1 MKLVRIPQRS
11 AWVTVDFDG
20 DGDTTEGV
28 ASEVATMQEL
38 VFAAIQKYAVETA
51 GTGIVYSSTAYPY
64 FFADADGDGNPD
76 TGDNGLVSYSTWT
89 PRLLR
94 AAYNLQY
101 SYKDPGAF
109 AHNSHYTLQLLF
121 DSLKDLGGDVSTL
134 TRAEPYPTE

>member
-1 MKLVRIPQRS
+1 MG
-11 AWVTVDFDG
+11 TVDFDG

-38 VFAAIQKYAVETA
+38 VYAAIQKYATETA
-51 GTGIVYSSTAYPY
+51 GKGIVYDQAAYPY
-64 FFADADGDGNPD
+64 FFADADGDGKAD
-76 TGDNGLVSYSTWT
+76 TTDKGPVTFDAWT

-109 AHNSHYTLQLLF
+109 AHNSHYTLQLLY
-121 DSLKDLGGDVSTL
+121 DSLSDLGGDVSKL
-134 TRAEPYPTE
+134 TRAEPYPTRVE